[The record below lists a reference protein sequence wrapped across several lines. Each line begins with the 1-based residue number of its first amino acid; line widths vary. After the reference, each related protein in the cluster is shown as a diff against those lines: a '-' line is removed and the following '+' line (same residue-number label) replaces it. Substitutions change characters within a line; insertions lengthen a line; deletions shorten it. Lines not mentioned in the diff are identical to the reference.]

1 MLKITPLREEHLEAA
16 AELVG
21 MRYRHLLQQIPYLP
35 AQYAKAGTF
44 LPMLKD
50 LQQSPGSGL
59 AAFRGNRLVGFLAGW
74 KMASFRGKP
83 SVYSPEW
90 ANGADTQDSS
100 RIYEALY
107 SRMAA
112 DWLAEKYSAHY
123 ISLFPD
129 DPEVLK
135 TWNWLGFGMAAV
147 DAMRRMDPLP
157 GVATGVDIRRA
168 GLDDL
173 ELVMELQE
181 DLYQYHTWSPIFLM
195 GHRNERN
202 YYQDWLQDPNKVVWL
217 AFWKGEPAAFM
228 RLGPADQEVAA
239 IIRDEKTTSIYGAY
253 TKENMRRTGLGAA
266 LLAHALQ
273 YAQEAGYERCAV
285 SFEPMNP
292 LGKGFWLKTFTPVC
306 LSMARFVDERLILDS
321 SS

>member
-1 MLKITPLREEHLEAA
+1 LLKITPLREDHLEAA
-16 AELVG
+16 AELVS
-21 MRYRHLLQQIPYLP
+21 RRFRHLLQQIPYLP
-35 AQYAKAGTF
+35 AQYAIADTF

-50 LQQSPGSGL
+50 LQQSSGGGL
-59 AAFRGNRLVGFLAGW
+59 AAFSGNRLVGFLAGW

-90 ANGADTQDSS
+90 ANGADAQDSS
-100 RIYEALY
+100 RIYESLY
-107 SRMAA
+107 SRMSAE
-112 DWLAEKYSAHY
+112 WLAEKFSAHY

-129 DPEVLK
+129 DLQALN

-147 DAMRRMDPLP
+147 DAMRRVDPLP
-157 GVATGVDIRRA
+157 EVAAGVDIRRA
-168 GLDDL
+168 GPQDL
-173 ELVMELQE
+173 ERVIEIQE
-181 DLYQYHTWSPIFLM
+181 DLYLYHTRSPIFLM
-195 GHRNERN
+195 GERKERG
-202 YYQDWLQDPNKVVWL
+202 YYLDWLQDPNKEVWL
-217 AFWKGEPAAFM
+217 AFEKGEPAAFM
-228 RLGPADQEVAA
+228 RLGPADPEVAA

-306 LSMARFVDERLILDS
+306 LTMARFVDERLIAES
-321 SS
+321 PG